1 MVVSLVLLFKRAV
14 LIFGSHPTYLSLE
27 KKRVCL
33 YLKIDGVLL
42 KGETRMNE
50 AKFIGRGKAKDIYQ
64 RPNGD
69 IVFVFTDRVTAF
81 DGIKKAEYKDK
92 GAICCKLSC
101 FWFEKLQAEGIKTHF
116 KEYVPPNMLVAED
129 VSILP
134 VEVIARNFLYGSL
147 WKRYIKG
154 EVDISSDFI
163 AHDEKSEGMPLAK
176 SYVEFTTK
184 FERVDRPVTEEELI
198 ERGWMDSSEIELLKS
213 ETRRVGDIMGTYLN
227 QKGIILAD
235 FKLEYGRSKVSGDIL
250 LADEVG
256 TPDGC
261 RFWDKEAY
269 ERRCEILSLDKDV
282 FREGK
287 GDLSEVYRAIYK
299 RIVD

>member
-1 MVVSLVLLFKRAV
+1 
-14 LIFGSHPTYLSLE
+14 
-27 KKRVCL
+27 
-33 YLKIDGVLL
+33 
-42 KGETRMNE
+42 MNE

-92 GAICCKLSC
+92 GAICCQLTC
-101 FWFEKLQAEGIKTHF
+101 FWFEKLLAEGVKTHY
-116 KEYVPPNMLVAED
+116 KEYVPPNMLVAEN

-147 WKRYIKG
+147 WKRYKNG
-154 EVDISSDFI
+154 EVEISSEFI
-163 AHDEKSEGMPLAK
+163 PEDADKREGMPLAR

-184 FERVDRPVTEEELI
+184 FEKVDRPVTETELV
-198 ERGWMDSSEIELLKS
+198 ENGWMTESEIAHLKR
-213 ETRRVGDIMGTYLN
+213 ETVRVGDILSAYLSK
-227 QKGIILAD
+227 KGIILAD
-235 FKLEYGRSKVSGDIL
+235 FKLEYGRSAKNGEIL

-261 RFWDKEAY
+261 RFWDKDAY
-269 ERRCEILSLDKDV
+269 DASKGEILSLDKDV
-282 FREGK
+282 FRQEK
-287 GDLSEVYRAIYK
+287 GDLSEVYRAVYK
-299 RIVD
+299 RIVE

>member
-1 MVVSLVLLFKRAV
+1 
-14 LIFGSHPTYLSLE
+14 
-27 KKRVCL
+27 
-33 YLKIDGVLL
+33 
-42 KGETRMNE
+42 MNE

-81 DGIKKAEYKDK
+81 DGIKKAEYNDK

-147 WKRYIKG
+147 WKRYKKG
-154 EVDISSDFI
+154 EVEINTEFI
-163 AHDEKSEGMPLAK
+163 PEDEKSEGMPLAK

-184 FERVDRPVTEEELI
+184 FERVDRPITEEELI
-198 ERGWMDSSEIELLKS
+198 ESEWMTKSEIELLKM
-213 ETRRVGDIMGTYLN
+213 ETIKVGEIMSTYLS

-235 FKLEYGRSKVSGDIL
+235 FKLEYGRSKMSGDIL

-269 ERRCEILSLDKDV
+269 ERRGEILSLDKDV
-282 FREGK
+282 FRQEK
-287 GDLSEVYRAIYK
+287 GDLSEVYRAVYN

>member
-1 MVVSLVLLFKRAV
+1 M
-14 LIFGSHPTYLSLE
+14 
-27 KKRVCL
+27 
-33 YLKIDGVLL
+33 DD
-42 KGETRMNE
+42 
-50 AKFIGRGKAKDIYQ
+50 AKYIGRGKAKDIYR

-147 WKRYIKG
+147 WKRYKKG

-163 AHDEKSEGMPLAK
+163 ASPDEKREGMPFAK

-184 FERVDRPVTEEELI
+184 FEKVDRPITEEELV
-198 ERGWMDSSEIELLKS
+198 EKGWMTASEIEYLKM
-213 ETRRVGDIMGTYLN
+213 ETIKVGELMSLYLS

-235 FKLEYGRSKVSGDIL
+235 FKLEYGRCKDCGEII

-269 ERRCEILSLDKDV
+269 ERRGEILSLDKDV
-282 FREGK
+282 FRQEK
-287 GDLSEVYRAIYK
+287 GDLSEVYRAVYK
-299 RIVD
+299 GIVD

>member
-1 MVVSLVLLFKRAV
+1 
-14 LIFGSHPTYLSLE
+14 
-27 KKRVCL
+27 
-33 YLKIDGVLL
+33 
-42 KGETRMNE
+42 MNE
-50 AKFIGRGKAKDIYQ
+50 AKYIGRGKAKDIYR

-81 DGIKKAEYKDK
+81 DGVKKAEYNDK

-129 VSILP
+129 MSILP

-147 WKRYIKG
+147 WKRYKKG

-163 AHDEKSEGMPLAK
+163 ASQGEKREGMPLAK
-176 SYVEFTTK
+176 CYVEFTTK
-184 FERVDRPVTEEELI
+184 FEKVDRPITEEELV
-198 ERGWMDSSEIELLKS
+198 EKGWMTASEIEYLKM
-213 ETRRVGDIMGTYLN
+213 ETIKVGELMSTYLR

-235 FKLEYGRSKVSGDIL
+235 FKLEYGRSKVSGNIL

-261 RFWDKEAY
+261 RFWDKDAY
-269 ERRCEILSLDKDV
+269 DKRGEILSLDKDV
-282 FREGK
+282 FRQEK
-287 GDLSEVYRAIYK
+287 GDLSEVYRAVYK